1 MSITLSA
8 LAKASLAAQES
19 GEVWVHLIQLV
30 HADLSPTLR
39 YCDDDED
46 VTHGGNLYTA
56 RAFDLELPTEGEGS
70 GRQCTL
76 RLDDVDRYVR
86 GKLAGL
92 LGPVEVTLR
101 IILKSDP
108 TVLLRGPFVFEL
120 QSLEKSPATL
130 EGKLVYQSLLDE
142 QVPKDRFTPANC
154 PALFAETGE

>member
-8 LAKASLAAQES
+8 LAKAALAAQES

-46 VTHGGNLYTA
+46 VSHGGNLYTA
-56 RAFDLELPTEGEGS
+56 RALEVELPTQGEGA
-70 GRQCTL
+70 GREVTL
-76 RLDDVDRYVR
+76 RIDDADRALR
-86 GKLAGL
+86 AKLKGL
-92 LGPVEVTLR
+92 QGPVEATLR

-108 TVLLRGPFVFEL
+108 GTLLRGPFVFEL
-120 QSLEKSPATL
+120 QSVEKDPATL
-130 EGKLVYQSLLDE
+130 EGKLVYESLLDE